1 MPEFAL
7 LAFVLLLALTAW
19 WSLVT
24 FPKQRDFAKR
34 QRFARSLAEGDEV
47 ITYGG
52 IIGRV
57 IDIDAEM
64 GVAQV
69 EIADGV
75 EIRVITAA
83 LMQPYD
89 AEEIAE
95 NARLGLARE
104 GLLND
109 PTEEQ
114 DTTTGS

>member
-1 MPEFAL
+1 MQEFAL
-7 LAFVLLLALTAW
+7 LAIVLLLALGAY

-24 FPKQRDFAKR
+24 FPKQRDFQKR
-34 QRFARSLAEGDEV
+34 QVFARSLAEGDEV

-75 EIRVITAA
+75 VIRVINAA

-89 AEEIAE
+89 ADEIAR
-95 NARLGLARE
+95 NAQMGLDNRRE
-104 GLLND
+104 SY
-109 PTEEQ
+109 E
-114 DTTTGS
+114 